1 MAYET
6 RLRGNNPKFIDI
18 MAQGSADS
26 SGAIARIPMRDGFF
40 RKQMEEA
47 TLMAAACELRE
58 ALLGLL
64 FVVRENHCENSGPA
78 QDAAVEALRKATW
91 KP

>member
-1 MAYET
+1 MAWKT

-18 MAQGSADS
+18 MDECAADS
-26 SGAIARIPMRDGFF
+26 SGAVARVPLRDGFF
-40 RKQMEEA
+40 RKQMEDA
-47 TLMAAACELRE
+47 TLMAAAGELRE

-64 FVVRENHCENSGPA
+64 FVVRENTCENSGAA
-78 QDAAVEALRKATW
+78 QDSAVEALRKATW